1 MAPQIDY
8 FTMVMM
14 PIVEKL
20 GVKFEVDIVRRGYYP
35 KGNALFTMFAAKCMR
50 YAGACM
56 YAYRR
61 VFG

>member
-20 GVKFEVDIVRRGYYP
+20 GVKFSLDIVRRGYYP
-35 KGNALFTMFAAKCMR
+35 KGNRLMNI
-50 YAGACM
+50 
-56 YAYRR
+56 
-61 VFG
+61 